1 MCQSEII
8 KHLLPLC
15 LCTHVCV
22 FVCVCVCVCLC
33 VCVCACVC
41 VCVCVC
47 VRVCVFVRAHVCVC
61 VHDNTKTILTV
72 PLSGRSF
79 SKAFS
84 CSREMRSVLPCTTRA
99 ITSLLLVRNCLRKIL
114 IFKLVL
120 LSSKL
125 TYTHNNKTTVNI
137 NTSII
142 SQLMVFWFAPPWL
155 WV

>member
-1 MCQSEII
+1 MC
-8 KHLLPLC
+8 
-15 LCTHVCV
+15 
-22 FVCVCVCVCLC
+22 VCVCVCVY
-33 VCVCACVC
+33 VCACVC
-41 VCVCVC
+41 VCVRMCSC
-47 VRVCVFVRAHVCVC
+47 TRVCVC
-61 VHDNTKTILTV
+61 VHDNTKTTLTV

-84 CSREMRSVLPCTTRA
+84 CSREIRSVLPCTTRA

-137 NTSII
+137 STSII

-155 WV
+155 WVQFLLC